1 MDVWWWLVMR
11 RAVVGLVAELY
22 SRNFGKVQTEAQR
35 ASAAVWHGP
44 SINFSAFATMAQHS
58 GAHADMTDRLHS
70 KSSK

>member
-1 MDVWWWLVMR
+1 MR
-11 RAVVGLVAELY
+11 GAANGRAAVAGP
-22 SRNFGKVQTEAQR
+22 RNFGKVQTEAQR

-58 GAHADMTDRLHS
+58 GAHADITDRLHS